1 MNRLPIGVVNWLE
14 CVWLSNLPPNSKYL
28 CAYLRTFMN
37 SKSDMAW
44 PSYSR
49 IVHETGLSKSTV
61 AKYLDV
67 LESTGWI
74 IRNRGSSL
82 KNTTYIANLPESVR
96 DRLISTNGIDF
107 GSPSHGLGSTPDGLR
122 SAPHGLGVVRHTDTN
137 IQINKQCN
145 KTTDIEEVIRYEK
158 IMELFN
164 RILGKH
170 VSPIRSVTGQRKKHI
185 RARVGEDKK
194 RQSLDWWEHY
204 FYAVEQMPF
213 LIGQGAP
220 NPATGRP
227 WQCDFDWLIN
237 ETNMCKVLEGKYD
250 GR

>member
-1 MNRLPIGVVNWLE
+1 MTTHSFSVSVANKFGVEKAILLQNIAFWLDKNLANEKHFHDGRVWTYNSREAFSKLFPYWSSQKIGRMLRELE
-14 CVWLSNLPPNSKYL
+14 DDGVIKSANYNSANYDRTKWYTIDSSKYVVQNETTHCSEL
-28 CAYLRTFMN
+28 NNTLFEIEQPIPD
-37 SKSDMAW
+37 SKPDS
-44 PSYSR
+44 
-49 IVHETGLSKSTV
+49 
-61 AKYLDV
+61 
-67 LESTGWI
+67 
-74 IRNRGSSL
+74 
-82 KNTTYIANLPESVR
+82 NT
-96 DRLISTNGIDF
+96 D
-107 GSPSHGLGSTPDGLR
+107 
-122 SAPHGLGVVRHTDTN
+122 
-137 IQINKQCN
+137 
-145 KTTDIEEVIRYEK
+145 DIEEVIRYEQ

-170 VSPIRSVTGQRKKHI
+170 ISPIRSVTGQRKKHI

-220 NPATGRP
+220 NQATGRS